1 MSKLTQS
8 TPFFE
13 EVGAI
18 PPAPRVFA
26 GSLKVPPCILWII
39 TAGYLAVHALPG
51 IHALFLDHFLRFL
64 FRGKRR
70 RQPVTADVVILP
82 RQFHSHIAAARPDT
96 CLAHAAASHEG
107 VKNGFLRSRHVQQVL
122 NQRNG
127 LAGQVDL
134 LRGDH
139 RIGIHTR

>member
-51 IHALFLDHFLRFL
+51 IHALFLATSFDSFF
-64 FRGKRR
+64 
-70 RQPVTADVVILP
+70 
-82 RQFHSHIAAARPDT
+82 
-96 CLAHAAASHEG
+96 AASAA
-107 VKNGFLRSRHVQQVL
+107 VSLSRL
-122 NQRNG
+122 MS
-127 LAGQVDL
+127 
-134 LRGDH
+134 
-139 RIGIHTR
+139 

>member
-1 MSKLTQS
+1 MRIYVTRNENVPRHFFALARFLSTFFGGRGVVSKLTQS

-51 IHALFLDHFLRFL
+51 IHALFLDHFL
-64 FRGKRR
+64 
-70 RQPVTADVVILP
+70 
-82 RQFHSHIAAARPDT
+82 
-96 CLAHAAASHEG
+96 
-107 VKNGFLRSRHVQQVL
+107 
-122 NQRNG
+122 
-127 LAGQVDL
+127 
-134 LRGDH
+134 
-139 RIGIHTR
+139 